1 MRSAVCARP
10 YEAQRRH
17 HTSARQR
24 VSRSHSV
31 DRHDQAHTFTFG
43 DTSTRNAGGDSWPSR
58 DMASVGRRS
67 RRRYNSP
74 DHAPAGRAASRI
86 ARVHVTDST
95 WSEFRR
101 AIGDRSVA
109 EVLGRYVELEVARS
123 QSERISDADI
133 SQRELVDALG
143 QAAVLTRSLQRI
155 TERLQARLSHRA

>member
-1 MRSAVCARP
+1 
-10 YEAQRRH
+10 
-17 HTSARQR
+17 
-24 VSRSHSV
+24 
-31 DRHDQAHTFTFG
+31 
-43 DTSTRNAGGDSWPSR
+43 
-58 DMASVGRRS
+58 MAPVGRRS

-109 EVLGRYVELEVARS
+109 EVLGRYVELEVARAQRDRLS
-123 QSERISDADI
+123 ADDVT
-133 SQRELVDALG
+133 QRELVDALG